1 MQTIFTEYMKFLVFL
16 MLDFS
21 LLYLYHVLMILKD
34 WRKKERLSQVKLAA
48 ALVKHAKE
56 IGEPKKLSQR
66 TVASWELGVMP
77 RKFWLNVIASFT
89 QNEVTANDFLAPAVC
104 EGISREAEATWENL
118 KNNARK

>member
-1 MQTIFTEYMKFLVFL
+1 MNFIKCVDFLAIFR
-16 MLDFS
+16 LDFS

-48 ALVKHAKE
+48 ALVNHAQE
-56 IGEPKKLSQR
+56 IGEPKKLKQR
-66 TVASWELGVMP
+66 TLGNWELGVMP

-89 QNEVTANDFLAPAVC
+89 KNEVTANDFLAPAVC
-104 EGISREAEATWENL
+104 EGMGREADATWENL